1 MAAGAVTVTEDTP
14 AREIAQLMHAKHIKR
29 VPVVRDGKLVGIV
42 ARSDLVRALA
52 QRLEET
58 PAERASEHGAG
69 VKRGIAA
76 RARRIRRLSRRVI
89 RPS

>member
-1 MAAGAVTVTEDTP
+1 MAAGAVTVIEDTP

-29 VPVVRDGKLVGIV
+29 VPVVRDSKLVGIV
-42 ARSDLVRALA
+42 ARSDL
-52 QRLEET
+52 ET